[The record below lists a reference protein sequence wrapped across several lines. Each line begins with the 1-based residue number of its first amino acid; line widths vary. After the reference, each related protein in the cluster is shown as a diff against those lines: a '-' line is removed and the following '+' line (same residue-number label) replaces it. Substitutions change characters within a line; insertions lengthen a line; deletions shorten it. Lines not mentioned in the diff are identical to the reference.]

1 MCFNVLDGVT
11 DRQTDID
18 GQTDRWTYRQ
28 AGTGVHT
35 LVSCNKLFT

>member
-18 GQTDRWTYRQ
+18 GQTDRQ
-28 AGTGVHT
+28 MDIQTGRHGCSHPR
-35 LVSCNKLFT
+35 LL